1 MPHRQ
6 HNYES
11 CSKHSNQKFQL
22 HAFRYNNVLL
32 FLALLFA
39 GFTIMSVVWHASNKK
54 EADNM
59 VLHLLAVAV
68 CVCIIQIAFVSH
80 AFLDLNNFVYHVLKT
95 PVFQNILQR
104 IGLSVEHFGLLGV
117 SSIKPFPSLSGAIN
131 KSALSG
137 LGSAPAVSMSSLSTS
152 PVSSPAMQFD
162 PSTGKLAALSTV
174 PFVTEDVLNQYK
186 LLDSFIGPVKNVY
199 NTYNRTVETSFKRI
213 YDKLSPY
220 ISQSANLEGLYQ
232 EYLRNPNATNGAA
245 LTNNYSSLK
254 SLLDKITPI
263 QNSLVNIMK
272 TIGPVLM

>member
-117 SSIKPFPSLSGAIN
+117 SSVKPFHSLSNAIS
-131 KSALSG
+131 KSTMSG
-137 LGSAPAVSMSSLSTS
+137 PASAVLMSSLSTAPGS
-152 PVSSPAMQFD
+152 TPAMQFN
-162 PSTGKLAALSTV
+162 PSTGTLAPLSTV

-186 LLDSFIGPVKNVY
+186 LLDSYIGPVKNVY
-199 NTYNRTVETSFKRI
+199 NTYNRTVEKSFKRI

-220 ISQSANLEGLYQ
+220 INQSANLEGLYQ
-232 EYLRNPNATNGAA
+232 EYLRNPNATTGAA

-263 QNSLVNIMK
+263 QSNLINFMN
-272 TIGPVLM
+272 TLRPVLM

>member
-6 HNYES
+6 HNFDS
-11 CSKHSNQKFQL
+11 CSKHHNQKFQL

-117 SSIKPFPSLSGAIN
+117 SAVKPFRSLSTGISN
-131 KSALSG
+131 SALSS

-162 PSTGKLAALSTV
+162 PSTGTLAALSTV

-186 LLDSFIGPVKNVY
+186 LLDSFIGPVKMFIIL
-199 NTYNRTVETSFKRI
+199 TTGMWKRPSKE
-213 YDKLSPY
+213 YT
-220 ISQSANLEGLYQ
+220 IS
-232 EYLRNPNATNGAA
+232 
-245 LTNNYSSLK
+245 
-254 SLLDKITPI
+254 
-263 QNSLVNIMK
+263 
-272 TIGPVLM
+272 

>member
-1 MPHRQ
+1 
-6 HNYES
+6 
-11 CSKHSNQKFQL
+11 
-22 HAFRYNNVLL
+22 
-32 FLALLFA
+32 
-39 GFTIMSVVWHASNKK
+39 
-54 EADNM
+54 
-59 VLHLLAVAV
+59 
-68 CVCIIQIAFVSH
+68 
-80 AFLDLNNFVYHVLKT
+80 
-95 PVFQNILQR
+95 
-104 IGLSVEHFGLLGV
+104 
-117 SSIKPFPSLSGAIN
+117 
-131 KSALSG
+131 
-137 LGSAPAVSMSSLSTS
+137 
-152 PVSSPAMQFD
+152 MQFD
-162 PSTGKLAALSTV
+162 SSTGTLVPLSTV

>member
-1 MPHRQ
+1 
-6 HNYES
+6 
-11 CSKHSNQKFQL
+11 
-22 HAFRYNNVLL
+22 
-32 FLALLFA
+32 
-39 GFTIMSVVWHASNKK
+39 MSVVWHASNKK

-117 SSIKPFPSLSGAIN
+117 SSIKPFPSLSGAT
-131 KSALSG
+131 
-137 LGSAPAVSMSSLSTS
+137 TS
-152 PVSSPAMQFD
+152 PVSAPAMQFD
-162 PSTGKLAALSTV
+162 LSTGTMVPVKNV
-174 PFVTEDVLNQYK
+174 PFVADDILNQYK
-186 LLDSFIGPVKNVY
+186 LLDSYIGPVKNVY

-220 ISQSANLEGLYQ
+220 INQSANLEALYQ
-232 EYLRNPNATNGAA
+232 EYLRNPNATTGAA
-245 LTNNYSSLK
+245 LTDNYSSLK

-263 QNSLVNIMK
+263 QSSLSNIVK
-272 TIGPVLM
+272 TIVPVLM